1 MINEYTIYIILGVF
15 FAIFL
20 GIILPFAIKDV
31 KKMKDSQEEY
41 EKNIDEYLNN
51 DGEIIETRAEVVDM
65 ACGTKMSGTKN
76 PKALQW
82 YVIVFK
88 DDLGKTIEV
97 PVNYEMYEGFEV
109 GMHGTLKLVDGGLYS
124 FEAKD

>member
-1 MINEYTIYIILGVF
+1 MNTEYIAFIMAGVF
-15 FAIFL
+15 FAVFL

-31 KKMKDSQEEY
+31 KKMKDSQKEY
-41 EKNIDEYLNN
+41 DDNIDEYFKN
-51 DGEIIETRAEVVDM
+51 DGEIIETRAEVIDM
-65 ACGTKMSGTKN
+65 ACGTRMSGGKN